1 MTDMGD
7 AFAVA
12 RAIDGRRLAQRE
24 TDYADGVVEAFTE
37 ALYDY
42 RGDGDLDAF
51 VEQCLGLLEEAGG
64 SLDGD
69 AIGGSCY
76 RAIDS
81 VFSSG

>member
-1 MTDMGD
+1 MTEMED

-12 RAIDGRRLAQRE
+12 RALDGRLLQHGA
-24 TDYADGVVEAFTE
+24 DYADGVVEAFTE

-42 RGDGDLDAF
+42 RGDGDLGAF
-51 VEQCLGLLEEAGG
+51 VERCQGLLAEAGG
-64 SLDGD
+64 TPDGD
-69 AIGGSCY
+69 AVEGKCF

>member
-7 AFAVA
+7 AFASA
-12 RAIDGRRLAQRE
+12 RAIDGQLAQRDA
-24 TDYADGVVEAFTE
+24 DYADGVVEAFTE

-51 VEQCLGLLEEAGG
+51 VERCRELLEEAGG
-64 SLDGD
+64 SLDAD
-69 AIGGSCY
+69 AAQGRCF